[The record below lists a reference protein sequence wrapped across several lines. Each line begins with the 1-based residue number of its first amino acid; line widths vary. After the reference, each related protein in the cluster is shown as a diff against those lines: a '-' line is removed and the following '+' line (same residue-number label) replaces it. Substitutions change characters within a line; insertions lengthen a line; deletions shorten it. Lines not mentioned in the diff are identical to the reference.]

1 MTDFVSLLA
10 TGVTAFVA
18 SNIDDTFVLILLF
31 STPGLL
37 VRNIILGQFLGIG
50 VLVLISS
57 FAAFLALAVPLF
69 VIGLMGF
76 IPIIL
81 GIKSLLELQE
91 APIKKKEILKTD
103 HLSILFVS
111 AVTISNGADDIGVFT
126 PLFAKYNTPAEVTI
140 LVILLMVVTGLWCVA
155 TFYFIK
161 HPFAVSRVKY
171 FTRIITPF
179 ALIGI
184 GVYIILDSFVL

>member
-171 FTRIITPF
+171 FTRIIAPF